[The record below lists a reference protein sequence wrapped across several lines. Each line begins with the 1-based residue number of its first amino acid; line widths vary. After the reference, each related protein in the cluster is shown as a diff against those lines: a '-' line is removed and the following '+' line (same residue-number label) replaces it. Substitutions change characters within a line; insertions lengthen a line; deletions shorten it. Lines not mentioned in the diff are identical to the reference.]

1 MPQAGDPS
9 LVLLRRVGRVDPTSL
24 AAYRA
29 DGGFE
34 ALRTAFDLGPAGVL
48 RELHESKLLGRG
60 GAAFPAGRKWEA
72 VARQPNHP
80 HELVCNADESEPG
93 TFKDRVLMEGDP
105 FGVLE
110 AVIVA
115 GVTVGAEHGWIYLR
129 GEYPLARQRLQHAI
143 DECRAFGYLGDDVM
157 GRGVRF
163 DVEIFRGAGAYICGE
178 ETAIFNSIEGQRGE
192 PRNKPPFPVDAG
204 LFGHPTLVNNVETL
218 VNVLPI
224 LLHGGATYAATGTD
238 GSTGP
243 KLFCLSG
250 KVAVPGVYEVP
261 FGTTLGQLLARA
273 GGVAGGRPL
282 QAVLLGGAAGG
293 FAGPAD
299 LDVPLTFEDTRAAGL
314 TLGSGVV
321 MVLDDTVDL
330 VPFLLRIA
338 AFFRDESCG
347 QCVPC
352 RVGTVRQEEALLR
365 LAASRDQSHGQS
377 SGRSSGS
384 PAGDLA
390 LLDDLARVMQD
401 ASICGLGQTAAN
413 AIQSAVS
420 RLGGCSR
427 EGGPAQAPRRA
438 DRRRPGDPCHRG
450 FHDPRRLPRASAP
463 RSRRSATG
471 PPSRRSTRAACAW
484 WRSKGVASWCRRAP
498 ARSSRAWRC
507 ARTPSAPATP
517 VAWCSSSWARRS
529 TSRRRRTWRR
539 GRRSTAPNPPA
550 SEPSGPRS
558 PSP

>member
-1 MPQAGDPS
+1 M
-9 LVLLRRVGRVDPTSL
+9 
-24 AAYRA
+24 
-29 DGGFE
+29 
-34 ALRTAFDLGPAGVL
+34 L

-110 AVIVA
+110 AIIVA

-261 FGTTLGQLLARA
+261 FGTTLGELLARA

-293 FAGPAD
+293 FVGPGRSRRAAHLRGHPRRRADPRLGRRDGARRHRRPRAVPVAHRRVLPRRVLRSVRAVPRRHRPPGGGPA
-299 LDVPLTFEDTRAAGL
+299 PSRGRRRTSRGP
-314 TLGSGVV
+314 VV
-321 MVLDDTVDL
+321 G
-330 VPFLLRIA
+330 P
-338 AFFRDESCG
+338 
-347 QCVPC
+347 
-352 RVGTVRQEEALLR
+352 
-365 LAASRDQSHGQS
+365 
-377 SGRSSGS
+377 SSGS
-384 PAGDLA
+384 PAA
-390 LLDDLARVMQD
+390 
-401 ASICGLGQTAAN
+401 TWP
-413 AIQSAVS
+413 
-420 RLGGCSR
+420 CSTTW
-427 EGGPAQAPRRA
+427 
-438 DRRRPGDPCHRG
+438 PG
-450 FHDPRRLPRASAP
+450 
-463 RSRRSATG
+463 
-471 PPSRRSTRAACAW
+471 
-484 WRSKGVASWCRRAP
+484 
-498 ARSSRAWRC
+498 
-507 ARTPSAPATP
+507 
-517 VAWCSSSWARRS
+517 
-529 TSRRRRTWRR
+529 
-539 GRRSTAPNPPA
+539 
-550 SEPSGPRS
+550 
-558 PSP
+558 